1 VSIKGERVTVTSG
14 YGANTKRP
22 FVAVQI
28 GDRKPM
34 QWSPDEARRVAAL
47 LLECADAAEGDA
59 FLVSFALEKLGT
71 DMQRAGMLL
80 HEFRQWRERH
90 REGGQV

>member
-1 VSIKGERVTVTSG
+1 MSDREERVTVTSN

-28 GDRKPM
+28 GDRKPY

-59 FLVSFALEKLGT
+59 FIVEWFTEQVGLELPQVGALLR
-71 DMQRAGMLL
+71 DFRAS
-80 HEFRQWRERH
+80 RERR
-90 REGGQV
+90 RE

>member
-1 VSIKGERVTVTSG
+1 MSEQEERVNVSSG
-14 YGANTKRP
+14 YGANTRRP

-47 LLECADAAEGDA
+47 LWECADAAEGDA
-59 FLVSFALEKLGT
+59 FLVEWFVE
-71 DMQRAGMLL
+71 RAGLELPQAGALL
-80 HEFRQWRERH
+80 RDFRESRERH
-90 REGGQV
+90 REERS

>member
-1 VSIKGERVTVTSG
+1 MSEREERVNVSSG

-28 GDRKPM
+28 GDRKPY
-34 QWSPDEARRVAAL
+34 QWSPDEARRIAAL

-59 FLVSFALEKLGT
+59 FVVEWFTTKAGLELRQVAALLN
-71 DMQRAGMLL
+71 D
-80 HEFRQWRERH
+80 FRLSRERH
-90 REGGQV
+90 RGEV